1 MSIPFE
7 QSPLLTGVPG
17 LRHGFFGRRGGHSTG
32 DYASLNISES
42 VGDRPAHVAG
52 NRADILDVLDLS
64 TATVAQLTQVHS
76 NRVVTLNDRHEAA
89 SRPQADSIVTAV
101 PNVVLGI
108 QTADCAPILLCDPQA
123 AVIGAAQLHPP
134 FGWKGALSGVIA
146 ATVDAMVRLG
156 ARRERMVAAIGPTIS
171 LESYEVGPDF
181 VANLL
186 KQHRDASN
194 RVAKPA
200 GSREHFDL
208 PGFVFDQL
216 IEAGVGKVNDL
227 GRCTYANPKHYFS
240 HRRATHEGKTTGRQ
254 ISMIGLL

>member
-1 MSIPFE
+1 MSVPFE
-7 QSPLLTGVPG
+7 LSPLLTGVPG

-32 DYASLNISES
+32 DFASLNISET
-42 VGDRPAHVAG
+42 VGDKPNLVAS
-52 NRADILDVLDLS
+52 NRADILDTLDLPH
-64 TATVAQLTQVHS
+64 ATLAQLTQVHS

-89 SRPQADSIVTAV
+89 TRPDADAIVTATPGV
-101 PNVVLGI
+101 LLGI
-108 QTADCAPILLCDPQA
+108 QTADCAPILLADPEA
-123 AVIGAAQLHPP
+123 AIIGAAHA
-134 FGWKGALSGVIA
+134 GWKGALSGVVGN
-146 ATVDAMVRLG
+146 TVDAMVRLG

-194 RVAKPA
+194 RVTKIA
-200 GSREHFDL
+200 GGREHFDL

-227 GRCTYANPKHYFS
+227 ARCTYGNPKHYFS
-240 HRRATHEGKTTGRQ
+240 HRRATHEAKQAGRQ
-254 ISMIGLL
+254 ISMIGLT